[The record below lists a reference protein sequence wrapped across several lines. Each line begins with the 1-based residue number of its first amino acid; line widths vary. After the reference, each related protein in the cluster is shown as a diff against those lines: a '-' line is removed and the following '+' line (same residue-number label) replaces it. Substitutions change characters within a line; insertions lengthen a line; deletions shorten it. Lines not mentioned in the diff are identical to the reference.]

1 MQAILLSIGDELALG
16 QTVDTNSAWLA
27 EQLSRLGVSTLL
39 HETIADDRGLIAAA
53 LRWAA
58 SKADVLLVSG
68 GLGPTEDDLTRQA
81 LADAM
86 GVGLE
91 EDAEALAALEK
102 FFAERGYRMAE
113 RNKVQALCPVGAA
126 MIPNPSGTAP
136 GLRVTLGAS
145 GGDSGGAEVFVTPG
159 VPREMKAM
167 YKAAVRPAIEAMLDE
182 AGAGP
187 RQAILTTKL
196 NTFGLGESDAAERLG
211 DLMARDR
218 NPTVG
223 TTVSEGLCSIRVRAE
238 FSDPDEAQRQL
249 DDTLAAVE
257 AAVGPTAFGR
267 DGDTLQAVTVD
278 LLRHHN
284 QTLSTAESCT
294 GGMVGSLVTDVPGS
308 SAAYLGGWV
317 TYTNALKTSLLGVPP
332 EVIEAHGA
340 VSEEVVRAMAE
351 GARQRSGADLAVSLS
366 GVAGPGGGTPDK
378 PVGTVWIAL
387 ATAAGTDARCAR
399 LVGSR
404 FSVRDRAAKCALQM
418 VRLHLLGEGLDHIK
432 WLAAEPATA

>member
-39 HETIADDRGLIAAA
+39 HETIADDRALIAAT

-58 SKADVLLVSG
+58 GKADVLLVSG

-136 GLRVTLGAS
+136 GLRATLA
-145 GGDSGGAEVFVTPG
+145 GAEVFVTPG

-167 YKAAVRPAIEAMLDE
+167 YEAAIRPAIEAMLDE

-187 RQAILTTKL
+187 RKVILTTKL
-196 NTFGLGESDAAERLG
+196 NTFGLGESDAAERLA

-238 FSDPDEAQRQL
+238 FGDPDEAQRQL

-278 LLRHHN
+278 LLREHH
-284 QTLSTAESCT
+284 QTLATAESCT

-317 TYTNALKTSLLGVPP
+317 TYTNRLKTELLGVAP

-340 VSEEVVRAMAE
+340 VSEPVVRAMAE

-387 ATAAGTDARCAR
+387 ATPAGTDARCAR

-418 VRLHLLGEGLDHIK
+418 VRLHLLGESLDHIK